1 MDTTQT
7 HKKLTKTRRKKM
19 SRGSRVKQNFSRGEL
34 HLALKDELTEIEL
47 INN

>member
-1 MDTTQT
+1 
-7 HKKLTKTRRKKM
+7 M
-19 SRGSRVKQNFSRGEL
+19 SRGRKVKQNFRIGVL